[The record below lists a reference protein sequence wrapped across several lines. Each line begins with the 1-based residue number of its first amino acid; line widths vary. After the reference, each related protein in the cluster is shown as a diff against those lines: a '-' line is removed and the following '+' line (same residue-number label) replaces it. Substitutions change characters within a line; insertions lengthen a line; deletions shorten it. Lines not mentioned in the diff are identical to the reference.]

1 MTVYLPLI
9 QVIEIKP
16 VMGLKFLYS
25 LQNVIEVLIAVLS
38 IRKTLK
44 I

>member
-1 MTVYLPLI
+1 MTDYLPLI

-16 VMGLKFLYS
+16 VMCLKFFYF

-38 IRKTLK
+38 NRKTVK

>member
-9 QVIEIKP
+9 RVIEIKP
-16 VMGLKFLYS
+16 VMGLKFLCS

-38 IRKTLK
+38 IRKTVK